1 MKTSCLPFCEVDDV
15 LKKWTFN
22 QRWDLIHLRWL
33 SGAFTEEQWRLLY
46 KQAYKNLLPGGYIEQ
61 VEPSVNWYC
70 DDGTLPADSL
80 LAQWG
85 PLFSNAAAK
94 TGKKIDTIDNFRA
107 RIENAGFTDIKEK
120 TYKVPVGEWTKNPIL
135 KEAGRFNEAHI
146 RAGMEGYAMYL
157 LTKYGDPQ
165 PWSAEEV
172 QVFLAGVRKEL
183 EQGYHCY
190 LIFKRVWGQKPL
202 EG

>member
-1 MKTSCLPFCEVDDV
+1 MKEWSW
-15 LKKWTFN
+15 KN
-22 QRWDLIHLRWL
+22 QWDLIHIRWL

-85 PLFSNAAAK
+85 PMFIKAGAK
-94 TGKKIDTIDNFRA
+94 SGKDINSIDTFKA
-107 RIENAGFTDIKEK
+107 RIETAGFTDIMEK
-120 TYKVPVGEWTKNPIL
+120 TYKVPVGGWTKNPIL
-135 KEAGRFNEAHI
+135 KEAGRFNEEHI
-146 RAGMEGYAMYL
+146 KAGIEGYAMYL
-157 LTKYGDPQ
+157 LTKFGDPQ

-172 QVFLAGVRKEL
+172 QVFLAKVRKEM
-183 EQGYHCY
+183 EKGYHCY
-190 LIFKRVWGQKPL
+190 LTFKRVWARKPL